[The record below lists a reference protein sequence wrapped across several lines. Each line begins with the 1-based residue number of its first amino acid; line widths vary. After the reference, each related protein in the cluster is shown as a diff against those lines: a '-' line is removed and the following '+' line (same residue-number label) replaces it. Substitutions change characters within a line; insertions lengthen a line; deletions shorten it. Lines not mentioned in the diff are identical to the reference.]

1 MCPERASGGKGAK
14 LPYSVPV
21 TTTAPKQ
28 ARIERIHALAD
39 LMRSMTSAATPQESS
54 FTFGVASRR
63 YFPADGFLSVSKRGL
78 PDGQYKLTRTYLDGR
93 LPQSPTESNPWRDWA
108 RLPTHEGGFIG
119 EILAAGEPRRIGDLN
134 VTDDPVLGDKLAP
147 FRSAVI
153 LPIYDNGEALN
164 WAFSFRREPEAVTEE
179 EFELYLLVMNLHGRA
194 TKNLVALQQVEELNA
209 RLNQQL
215 ERVASIQRSLLPDR
229 TPDIP
234 GVELATSYLTSD
246 EAGGDYYDFLPLEGG
261 KWGIFIGDVS
271 GHGAGAA
278 TVMAMVHA
286 ILRTYPE
293 RTHDP
298 AAVMRYLNRHLSEK
312 RIESNFVTAF
322 YGVLDPDSR
331 RFAYANAGHHPP
343 RRKRRDSGEVTT
355 LAGARAIPLGV
366 FDEIEIESDE
376 AELSTDE
383 TVVFFTDG
391 IIEARG
397 ATGVMFGEAGLD
409 EALRGCSGEA
419 GCIIDSVH
427 GALYEHTRQRTREDD
442 QTLIAMQ
449 VR

>member
-1 MCPERASGGKGAK
+1 M
-14 LPYSVPV
+14 
-21 TTTAPKQ
+21 TTTTQ
-28 ARIERIHALAD
+28 TETRLARIQALTE
-39 LMRSMTSAATPQESS
+39 LIREMTSATTPQEAS

-63 YFPADGFLSVSKRGL
+63 FFPSDGFVSVSRRGL
-78 PDGQYKLTRTYLDGR
+78 PEGRYKLTRTYLDGR
-93 LPQSPTESNPWRDWA
+93 LPQSPTETNPWRDWA
-108 RLPTHEGGFIG
+108 KLPTHEGGFIG
-119 EILAAGEPRRIGDLN
+119 EILDAGEPRRIGDLR
-134 VTDDPVLGDKLAP
+134 VADDPVLGDRLAP
-147 FRSAVI
+147 YRSAAI
-153 LPIYDNGEALN
+153 LPIYDDGETLN
-164 WAFSFRREPEAVTEE
+164 WAFSFRREPDAVTEE

-209 RLNQQL
+209 RLNLQL

-246 EAGGDYYDFLPLEGG
+246 EAGGDYYDFLELEQGR
-261 KWGIFIGDVS
+261 WGIFIGDVS

-286 ILRTYPE
+286 ILRTYPDRSHE
-293 RTHDP
+293 P
-298 AAVMRYLNRHLSEK
+298 AQVMRYLNRHLSEK

-322 YGVLDPDSR
+322 YGVLDPATR
-331 RFAYANAGHHPP
+331 RFEYANAGHHPP
-343 RRKRRDSGEVTT
+343 RRKRRDSGAVTT

-366 FDEIEIESDE
+366 FDEIEIETESAD
-376 AELSTDE
+376 LSPEE

-391 IIEARG
+391 VTEARNASG
-397 ATGVMFGEAGLD
+397 EMFAEAGLD
-409 EALRGCSGEA
+409 ESLRLCSGEA

-427 GALYEHTRQRTREDD
+427 GALYEHTRRRTREDD

-449 VR
+449 VL